1 MVKLSQ
7 ATVNWNSQDIGFGF
21 LNSEDMISQ
30 VKIYVMGIAWILC
43 GVCVEVMVL

>member
-1 MVKLSQ
+1 MVQLSQ
-7 ATVNWNSQDIGFGF
+7 TTVNWNSQDIGFGF

-30 VKIYVMGIAWILC
+30 VNIYVIGIAWILS